1 MSNIDRLDTFE
12 VACKQLLTDLSN
24 FKNLISTQVQSLDD
38 QEWLFDKGSTKV
50 CSADEKGLKK
60 RCKVGIKYSLLVELS
75 QIDAETIWTEFSRFW
90 GDTILNQLERVCSN
104 EELGRY
110 QFIANNSI
118 GDELTCDIYLPNE
131 WNIPQLNMLGCIS
144 ARYRKVDVQE
154 FYEKK

>member
-12 VACKQLLTDLSN
+12 VACKHFLEDFSN
-24 FKNLISTQVQSLDD
+24 FKNLISTQIKSLDD
-38 QEWLFDKGSTKV
+38 LEWSFDKGSTKV

-60 RCKVGIKYSLLVELS
+60 RCKVGITYRLQVELS
-75 QIDAETIWTEFSRFW
+75 QVDTEIIWSEFSRFW
-90 GDTILNQLERVCSN
+90 GATTLNQVERVYSN

-131 WNIPQLNMLGCIS
+131 WNIPQLNMLGYVS
-144 ARYRKVDVQE
+144 ARYRKVDVE
-154 FYEKK
+154 EV

>member
-12 VACKQLLTDLSN
+12 VACKHFLGDFSK
-24 FKNLISTQVQSLDD
+24 FKDLISTEVQSLDGL
-38 QEWLFDKGSTKV
+38 EWSFEKGATKV

-75 QIDAETIWTEFSRFW
+75 QADAESIWTEFSRFW
-90 GDTILNQLERVCSN
+90 GATTLNQLERVCSN

-131 WNIPQLNMLGCIS
+131 WNIPQIGILGFV
-144 ARYRKVDVQE
+144 APRYRNVDV
-154 FYEKK
+154 